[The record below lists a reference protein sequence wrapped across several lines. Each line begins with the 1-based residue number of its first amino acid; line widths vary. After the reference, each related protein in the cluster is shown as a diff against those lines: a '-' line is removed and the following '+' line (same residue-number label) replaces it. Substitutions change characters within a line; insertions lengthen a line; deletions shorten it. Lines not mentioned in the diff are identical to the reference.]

1 MDNYKFSQ
9 EDVRQHLTM
18 QQDIINRMASNSS
31 NCKTWLV
38 TIIAALTALQI
49 SMAEIVNYGWLLIII
64 IIAFWYL
71 DAFYLALERIH
82 RDNEKQFVNSL
93 SEKQIPDTIYSFST
107 RSNKNKVCLT
117 IKAML
122 STSCW
127 PFYVLFAV
135 MTIALSWG
143 GIICDFVCNLCK

>member
-71 DAFYLALERIH
+71 DAFYLALERMH

-93 SEKQIPDTIYSFST
+93 SEKQIPDTIYSFSM